1 MSGDIT
7 PYTSLI
13 TSEHNV
19 QPNFMATIAALVQPS
34 ADLQVVLNSIPG
46 LYDLDAAVGVQLDT
60 VGQWVGQSRNLKEPI
75 TGVYFSFDTTD
86 LGFDQGTWLGP
97 FDPTSGLVALP
108 DDSYRILLYATIA
121 ANSWDGTVP
130 SAYTIWG
137 TLFASFGYEILI
149 QDNQDMTMGI
159 VLIGPTPNAITLALF
174 TGGYLNLRPAGVLI
188 EFYGV
193 QSVQNTP
200 VFGFD
205 AALSAYVVTS
215 GGEQVVTGGGE
226 VVIVGGTGGGSSVA
240 GFDLGAWF
248 TYITPA

>member
-1 MSGDIT
+1 MSADIYA
-7 PYTSLI
+7 YTSLI
-13 TSEHNV
+13 TSQHNV
-19 QPNFMATIAALVQPS
+19 QPNFMATVAALVQPA
-34 ADLQVVLNSIPG
+34 ADLQAVLNSIPA
-46 LYDLDAAVGVQLDT
+46 LYDLDVAVGVQLDT
-60 VGQWVGQSRNLKEPI
+60 VGQWVGQTRNLKEPI
-75 TGVYFSFDTTD
+75 TGVYFSFDTTG

-130 SAYTIWG
+130 SAYAIWG
-137 TLFASFGYEILI
+137 TLFASLGYEILI

-159 VLIGPTPNAITLALF
+159 ILIGPTPNAVTLALF
-174 TGGYLNLRPAGVLI
+174 SGGYLNLRPAGVLI

-193 QSVQNTP
+193 QSVQNAP

-205 AALSAYVVTS
+205 ASLSAFLITS
-215 GGEQVVTGGGE
+215 GGQQVVTAGGE
-226 VVIVGGTGGGSSVA
+226 AVIVGGTGGGSSVA
-240 GFDLGAWF
+240 GFDIGAWF